1 MNKITV
7 GAGILASSY
16 AATSQIT
23 ASAQAQDIFE
33 DIGDFF

>member
-1 MNKITV
+1 MGTIAKTMNMNKITV

-23 ASAQAQDIFE
+23 ASA
-33 DIGDFF
+33 